1 MYRGDISNSRSYAFG
16 FRCEDSLFKRRL
28 FKYSVDKEILSMMNY
43 IYWNTEYTVIL
54 LMNKENERK
63 FSHFLPDFPFNQV
76 LIHSVSEITM
86 MLNTGEIT
94 YYVDN
99 CEKSRAEINSKY
111 AITLNQLEEIVR
123 KRYNRGI

>member
-1 MYRGDISNSRSYAFG
+1 MYKGDISNSRSYAFG

-28 FKYSVDKEILSMMNY
+28 FKYSVDK
-43 IYWNTEYTVIL
+43 V
-54 LMNKENERK
+54 
-63 FSHFLPDFPFNQV
+63 SHFLPDFPFNQV

-99 CEKSRAEINSKY
+99 CEKSRAGVNSKY